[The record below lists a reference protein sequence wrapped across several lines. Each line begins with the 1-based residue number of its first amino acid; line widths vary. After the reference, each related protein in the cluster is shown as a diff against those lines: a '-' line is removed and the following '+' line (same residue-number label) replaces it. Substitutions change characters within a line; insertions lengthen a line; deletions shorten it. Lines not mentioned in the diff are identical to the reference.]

1 MNPFDDEGVDI
12 EIVRLTH
19 EIQGLLNKGVSQ
31 EYFTSDDLTEIRAQM
46 DVLIRQ
52 GVFWVKKKN
61 RDRLVYDLKS
71 FLKWLHGFKGSAGS

>member
-71 FLKWLHGFKGSAGS
+71 FLKWLHSFKGNAGS